1 MHYVR
6 SLEQRVKQLEEE
18 KLALQQKLGQ
28 VPGTNSTSD
37 LRSNGS
43 WENDVR
49 DQMTCIVILSDCI
62 IFRTFLYLWMLHQP
76 DCVQLCWAVTMYGV
90 SVTLLFYCAYHVC
103 LPVYSP
109 ITLKSFEQFSLS
121 FKNVCHWRH

>member
-28 VPGTNSTSD
+28 VPGPNSS
-37 LRSNGS
+37 SGN

-49 DQMTCIVILSDCI
+49 DEMKCYLTVVVSLN
-62 IFRTFLYLWMLHQP
+62 TFNGTLYFHYASLRNSLVFNDISGIAAWFPL
-76 DCVQLCWAVTMYGV
+76 CVENRIW
-90 SVTLLFYCAYHVC
+90 
-103 LPVYSP
+103 
-109 ITLKSFEQFSLS
+109 
-121 FKNVCHWRH
+121 

>member
-28 VPGTNSTSD
+28 VPGTNSSSD
-37 LRSNGS
+37 LRSNGN

-49 DQMTCIVILSDCI
+49 DQMICVIILSDCI
-62 IFRTFLYLWMLHQP
+62 IFGTVNF
-76 DCVQLCWAVTMYGV
+76 
-90 SVTLLFYCAYHVC
+90 F
-103 LPVYSP
+103 
-109 ITLKSFEQFSLS
+109 F
-121 FKNVCHWRH
+121 

>member
-28 VPGTNSTSD
+28 VPGTNNT
-37 LRSNGS
+37 NGN

-49 DQMTCIVILSDCI
+49 DQMLCVAALSD
-62 IFRTFLYLWMLHQP
+62 IFGVVRCFRISLTFTGTLVCVLAPYFSEELLVSLLCLY
-76 DCVQLCWAVTMYGV
+76 
-90 SVTLLFYCAYHVC
+90 YHVSYRTA
-103 LPVYSP
+103 VVHA
-109 ITLKSFEQFSLS
+109 LKLLCKHSRCSKFA
-121 FKNVCHWRH
+121 NN

>member
-28 VPGTNSTSD
+28 VPGTNS
-37 LRSNGS
+37 SNGN

-49 DQMTCIVILSDCI
+49 DQMICYLKIIVKGT
-62 IFRTFLYLWMLHQP
+62 RYLDYASLQNSP
-76 DCVQLCWAVTMYGV
+76 LCSMTYLV
-90 SVTLLFYCAYHVC
+90 
-103 LPVYSP
+103 
-109 ITLKSFEQFSLS
+109 
-121 FKNVCHWRH
+121 

>member
-28 VPGTNSTSD
+28 APGTNNT
-37 LRSNGS
+37 NGN

-49 DQMTCIVILSDCI
+49 DQM
-62 IFRTFLYLWMLHQP
+62 
-76 DCVQLCWAVTMYGV
+76 
-90 SVTLLFYCAYHVC
+90 
-103 LPVYSP
+103 
-109 ITLKSFEQFSLS
+109 
-121 FKNVCHWRH
+121 